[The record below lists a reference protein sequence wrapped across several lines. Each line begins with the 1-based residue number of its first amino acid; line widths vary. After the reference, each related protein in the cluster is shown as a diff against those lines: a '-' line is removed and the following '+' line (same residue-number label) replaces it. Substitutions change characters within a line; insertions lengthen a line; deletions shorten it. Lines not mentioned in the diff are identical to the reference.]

1 MQRRRIVVAGGG
13 AAGFFG
19 AITCAED
26 TPDAEV
32 LLLEKSPALLAK
44 VTISGG
50 GRCNVT
56 HACFDPRRLAEYY
69 PRGGRELLGPFHRW
83 QAQDTVDW
91 FTARGV
97 PLKTEA
103 DGRMFPVA
111 NKSSAVV
118 ACLERCAR
126 AAGVKVFARRGVRA
140 ARRAGA
146 AGGFTLDLTTG
157 ETMACDALL
166 LATGGN
172 RNSAGYALASGLGHT
187 IVDPVPSL
195 FTLHVRDARVEGLAG
210 ISVPE
215 AELSVPGSGLRQR
228 GPLLV
233 THEGLSG
240 PAVLKLSAW
249 GARALHDAGY
259 AFDLQVNWAPDGSR
273 AELTQRLQSL
283 KHEYAR
289 KHVDTFSPMGLPAR
303 LWKSLVR
310 AAGIGEGVPWANVS
324 QSRIEG
330 LSRELGAGVWHVS
343 GKSLF
348 KEEFVTC
355 GGVSLR
361 EVDFRTMQSR
371 VCPGLFLAGELL
383 DIDGVTGGFNFQAA
397 WTTGWIAGKSMG
409 QVAQQGAGS

>member
-13 AAGFFG
+13 AAGFFA
-19 AITCAED
+19 AIAAAESR
-26 TPDAEV
+26 PDAEV
-32 LLLEKSPALLAK
+32 LLLEKSPELLAK

-50 GRCNVT
+50 GRCNLT
-56 HACFDPRRLAEYY
+56 HHCYDPQRLVEYY

-83 QAQDTVDW
+83 QPRDTVAW

-97 PLKTEA
+97 PVKTEA

-111 NKSSAVV
+111 NTSAAVV
-118 ACLERCAR
+118 ECLQR
-126 AAGVKVFARRGVRA
+126 AARQAGVQVFTRRGVRT
-140 ARRAGA
+140 ARRPA
-146 AGGFTLDLTTG
+146 AGPGFALDLSTG
-157 ETMACDALL
+157 ESLACDALM

-172 RNSAGYALASGLGHT
+172 RNSAGYGLAHGLGHR

-195 FTLHVRDARVEGLAG
+195 FTFHVRDARIEGLAG
-210 ISVPE
+210 LAVPG
-215 AELSVPGSGLRQR
+215 AELSVPGAKLRQR

-249 GARALHDAGY
+249 GARLLHDAGY
-259 AFDLQVNWAPDGSR
+259 DFDLCINWLPDLTR
-273 AELTQRLQSL
+273 AELTARLQSA
-283 KHEYAR
+283 KNEHAR
-289 KHVDTFSPMGLPAR
+289 KHVSTFSPLGLPAR
-303 LWKSLVR
+303 LWNSLLGAAGVDGGLPWTGVSRARIEALVR
-310 AAGIGEGVPWANVS
+310 ELHAGAWRV
-324 QSRIEG
+324 R
-330 LSRELGAGVWHVS
+330 

-355 GGVSLR
+355 GGADLR

-409 QVAQQGAGS
+409 QVT